1 MADGKIV
8 IDVQVN
14 GRKLTELSDALK
26 RLESEARRSGQGV
39 KSAGDGIQ
47 TTGDK
52 ALRAG

>member
-26 RLESEARRSGQGV
+26 RLESEARRSGQE
-39 KSAGDGIQ
+39 S
-47 TTGDK
+47 K
-52 ALRAG
+52 AQAMVFRRPVIKL